1 MIKDMF
7 SDLTSFRHDPLAFFE
22 EKGKTKEPIVKL
34 KMGPSPVYMV
44 VDPKCIK
51 PVLAAK
57 EEDIDKGKL
66 IYKLREIIGDS
77 SMVISGERHK
87 ARRAAIHSQI
97 AKGVTAD
104 YVPSISAII
113 RRDIARACQK
123 NTFDCHELTANLAV
137 GIIASILFGKG
148 VLSSGDEAVLVD
160 ALHLAEDDLAA
171 EIFRILPD
179 LPWVRY
185 RKKKRLKQAKDSMN
199 FVVQKTRS
207 EAKKHSLIS
216 ALEGLDLTD
225 KEMNEEILLLL
236 LAGHHTSGTAAA
248 WILYYLATEP
258 ELCSQLR
265 DEAYDCLNDDL
276 EFDPKLLSQAS
287 KSIAFV
293 KEVLRLYPSAYWL
306 SRETKVKTEIGGVK
320 IPKKASIL
328 ISPWQI
334 HRDPKNWNDPEKFD
348 IKRDHIGS
356 AYLPFGSGPRVCVG
370 MTLGLLELQLI
381 ALEFASAVDLK
392 CHTKSPGR
400 PIPTI
405 TIVPPEII
413 LSAKPTEITHRHVA
427 AE

>member
-7 SDLTSFRHDPLAFFE
+7 SDLTSFRHDPLSFFE
-22 EKGKTKEPIVKL
+22 EKGKADESIVKL

-57 EEDIDKGKL
+57 EENIDKGKL
-66 IYKLREIIGDS
+66 IYKLREVIGDS
-77 SMVISGERHK
+77 SMVISGERHR

-97 AKGVTAD
+97 AKGVTTD
-104 YVPSISAII
+104 YVPAISAII
-113 RRDIARACQK
+113 RRDIARVCQK
-123 NTFDCHELTANLAV
+123 DTFDCHELTANLAV
-137 GIIASILFGKG
+137 GIIASILFGEG

-171 EIFRILPD
+171 EVFRILPD

-185 RKKKRLKQAKDSMN
+185 RKKKRLKQAKENMN

-207 EAKKHSLIS
+207 EAKRHSLIS
-216 ALEGLDLTD
+216 ALEKLDLTD

-236 LAGHHTSGTAAA
+236 LAGHHTSGSAAA
-248 WILYYLATEP
+248 WILYYLAREP
-258 ELCSQLR
+258 DLCGQLR
-265 DEAYDCLNDDL
+265 DEAYNCLNEDS

-287 KSIAFV
+287 TSIAFV

-306 SRETKVKTEIGGVK
+306 SRETKTPTEIDGVK

-328 ISPWQI
+328 ISPWHI
-334 HRDPKNWNDPEKFD
+334 HRDPRNWSNPEEFD
-348 IKRDHIGS
+348 ITRDHKGS

-392 CHTKSPGR
+392 CHTNNPGR
-400 PIPTI
+400 PIPAI
-405 TIVPPEII
+405 TIVPPSIT
-413 LSAKPTEITHRHVA
+413 LSAEPAEINYRHVA

>member
-1 MIKDMF
+1 MIKGMF
-7 SDLTSFRHDPLAFFE
+7 SDLTSFRHDPLSFFE
-22 EKGKTKEPIVKL
+22 EKGKSEEPIVKL
-34 KMGPSPVYMV
+34 KMGPAPVYMV

-57 EEDIDKGKL
+57 EEVIDKGKL
-66 IYKLREIIGDS
+66 IYKLREVIGDS

-97 AKGVTAD
+97 AKGITAN

-113 RRDIARACQK
+113 RRDITRVCQRGK
-123 NTFDCHELTANLAV
+123 FDCHELTASLAV
-137 GIIASILFGKG
+137 GIIASILFGDG

-160 ALHLAEDDLAA
+160 ALHLAEEDLAA

-185 RKKKRLKQAKDSMN
+185 RKKKLLKQAKQNMN

-207 EAKKHSLIS
+207 KAKRHSLIS
-216 ALEGLDLTD
+216 ALEELKLTE

-248 WILYYLATEP
+248 WILYYLATNP
-258 ELCSQLR
+258 DLCSQLR
-265 DEAYDCLNDDL
+265 QEAHNCIGDDL
-276 EFDPKLLSQAS
+276 EFDPNLLSHAS

-306 SRETKVKTEIGGVK
+306 SRETKVPMEINGIR

-334 HRDPKNWNDPEKFD
+334 HRDPRNWNDPEKFD
-348 IKRDHIGS
+348 ITRDHKGS

-370 MTLGLLELQLI
+370 MSLGLLELQLI
-381 ALEFASAVDLK
+381 ALEFASAVDLE
-392 CHTKSPGR
+392 CHTNNPGQ
-400 PIPTI
+400 PIPAI
-405 TIVPPEII
+405 TIVPPKIT
-413 LSAKPTEITHRHVA
+413 LSAKPAEYNYNHIA

>member
-7 SDLTSFRHDPLAFFE
+7 LDLTSFRHDPLAFFE
-22 EKGKTKEPIVKL
+22 EKGKANEPIVKL
-34 KMGPSPVYMV
+34 KMGPAPVYMV

-57 EEDIDKGKL
+57 EENIDKGKL
-66 IYKLREIIGDS
+66 IYKLREVIGDS
-77 SMVISGERHK
+77 SMVISGEPHK
-87 ARRAAIHSQI
+87 ARRAAIHAQI
-97 AKGVTAD
+97 AKGVTAE

-123 NTFDCHELTANLAV
+123 DTFDSHELTANLAV
-137 GIIASILFGKG
+137 GIIASILFGEG
-148 VLSSGDEAVLVD
+148 VLSSGDEAVLVN

-171 EIFRILPD
+171 EIFRIFPD
-179 LPWVRY
+179 LPWVKY
-185 RKKKRLKQAKDSMN
+185 RKKKRLKQAKKHMN

-207 EAKKHSLIS
+207 QAKRHSLIS
-216 ALEGLDLTD
+216 ALEKLNLTD

-248 WILYYLATEP
+248 WILYYLAINP
-258 ELCSQLR
+258 DLCQQLR
-265 DEAYDCLNDDL
+265 NEAFNCLNDDM
-276 EFDPKLLSQAS
+276 EFDPGLLSNAP
-287 KSIAFV
+287 KSMAFV

-306 SRETKVKTEIGGVK
+306 SRETKTAMEIEGIK

-328 ISPWQI
+328 ISPWHI
-334 HRDPKNWNDPEKFD
+334 HRDPRNWSKPEEFD
-348 IKRDHIGS
+348 ITRDHKGN

-392 CHTKSPGR
+392 CHTKNPGR
-400 PIPTI
+400 PIPAI
-405 TIVPPEII
+405 TIVPPKIT
-413 LSAKPTEITHRHVA
+413 LSADPAEITYKHVA